1 MLGLMQKQQLLT
13 SNLLEF
19 AERYHRDT
27 EIVSR
32 RVEGDI
38 HRYTYGEFAQR
49 SRQLA
54 QTLDGMDLAAGTR
67 VASLAWNGYR
77 HMELYY
83 GVGGSGRVIHTLN
96 RQPRR
101 GRGAVL

>member
-1 MLGLMQKQQLLT
+1 MLGLMQNQQLLT

-38 HRYTYGEFAQR
+38 HRYTYADFAR
-49 SRQLA
+49 RARQVA
-54 QTLDGMDLAAGTR
+54 GTLDTMGLAPSTR
-67 VASLAWNGYR
+67 VATLA
-77 HMELYY
+77 
-83 GVGGSGRVIHTLN
+83 GSATG
-96 RQPRR
+96 QPL
-101 GRGAVL
+101 A